1 VLIESSLAFDDIQQG
16 DSVSRSK
23 TSRVTGPL
31 LICAVFIL
39 GASVPFLI
47 GAGGKVTSPTKAAPD
62 RYAYYPG
69 TEKLDPDEMRVTAC
83 GTGMPAARHKQAAT
97 CWLVELGNGDKFLF
111 DIGTGSMANVAGYMI
126 PYDYLDKVF
135 ISHLHTDHFG
145 DLPVLWAG
153 GWTAGRTS
161 PLKVWG
167 PSGLKPEL
175 GTKAA
180 IEGLYKH
187 YAWDYE
193 TRAATVNPLAGQ
205 ISVTEF
211 DYKGENQ
218 VVYEENGVT
227 IRSWPA
233 IHIADGP
240 VSYAL
245 EWNGYKFVFGG
256 DTFPNKW
263 FIEHATK
270 ADFAIHEC
278 FHMPE
283 QMVRYYGQ
291 APPLALRVA
300 TKIHTSPPAF
310 GKIMSTVKPR
320 QAVAYHFFNEEGT
333 RYQIYEAVRGTY
345 DGPLSMAT
353 DNMVWNIRRDEIEER
368 MAVITE
374 EAWAVPALEPPPVR
388 TTPPVNMYSKE
399 IVGGRWDVSDAEE
412 KMLKEFADEYDI
424 DLKTFK

>member
-1 VLIESSLAFDDIQQG
+1 MSGTQRRNF
-16 DSVSRSK
+16 SRSIL
-23 TSRVTGPL
+23 V
-31 LICAVFIL
+31 CAAFAL
-39 GASVPFLI
+39 GAAVPILL
-47 GAGGKVTSPTKAAPD
+47 GAGGKVPGPNATVPD

-69 TEKLDPDEMRVTAC
+69 TEELPADEMRVTAC
-83 GTGMPAARHKQAAT
+83 GTGMPAARHGQAAT

-111 DIGTGSMANVAGYMI
+111 DIGTGSMANTAAYMI

-135 ISHLHTDHFG
+135 LSHLHTDHFG

-153 GWTAGRTS
+153 GWTAGRS
-161 PLKVWG
+161 NPLKVWG
-167 PSGLKPEL
+167 PSGSKPEL

-187 YAWDYE
+187 YAWDFE
-193 TRAATVNPLAGQ
+193 TRASALNPIPGQ
-205 ISVTEF
+205 IEVQEF

-218 VVYEENGVT
+218 IVYQENGVT

-263 FIEHATK
+263 FIKHATD
-270 ADFAIHEC
+270 ADFVIHEC
-278 FHMPE
+278 FHLPG
-283 QMVRYYGQ
+283 QMVKFYGQ
-291 APPLALRVA
+291 PPAVALRVA
-300 TKIHTSPPAF
+300 TRIHTSPPAF

-320 QAVAYHFFNEEGT
+320 LAVAYHFFNEEGT
-333 RYQIYEAVRGTY
+333 RYEIYDAVRQTY
-345 DGPLSMAT
+345 AGPLSMAT
-353 DNMVWNIRRDEIEER
+353 DNMVWNISREGIVER

-374 EAWAVPALEPPPVR
+374 EAWAVPTLEPPPAR
-388 TTPPVNMYSKE
+388 TTPPVSMFSEE
-399 IVGGRWDVSDAEE
+399 ILGGRWDVSDVEQD
-412 KMLKEFADEYDI
+412 MLKEHADKYGI